1 MTAKTNRLL
10 MLALLVGVG
19 SQAQASVI
27 HFEDLKPLANYSFIP
42 DGFGSTAEVA
52 VSYQTLNLDK
62 SWFSDHM
69 QFWNE
74 GYADLP
80 AAAYSDGSGR
90 YGVITFT
97 PTAGYSVNL
106 TGFDMGAY
114 PTGISG
120 RAESVISVLYGA
132 NSVDYGPTTLSG
144 VTFTHFAPNVTYSG
158 PVSIIIGTDWNNGI
172 NNIEFSVTAVPEPTT
187 MVAGLGA
194 LGLLALGLRKRA

>member
-1 MTAKTNRLL
+1 MIANTNRLL

-27 HFEDLKPLANYSFIP
+27 HFEDLKPLANYSYIP
-42 DGFGSTAEVA
+42 DGYGSTAEVA
-52 VSYQTLNLDK
+52 VSYQTLKADK
-62 SWFSDHM
+62 SLYSDHM

-80 AAAYSDGSGR
+80 AASYSDGSGG
-90 YGVITFT
+90 YALITFT
-97 PTAGYSVNL
+97 PAAGYSLNL

-120 RAESVISVLYGA
+120 RNESVISVLYGA
-132 NSVDYGPTTLSG
+132 SSVDYGPTTLSG
-144 VTFTHFAPNVTYSG
+144 VTATHFAPNVSYSG
-158 PVSIIIGTDWNNGI
+158 PVSIIFGTDWDNGI

-187 MVAGLGA
+187 MVAGLGT